1 MVLAPLGLALLYLAI
16 RRLRHARTIGEIVRP
31 MAVTVFGV
39 FAMVDASINFVGWSM
54 DLFSHETHLLQ
65 TMSRGFGR
73 FVDGGYYFD
82 YNSTWLGGVFDD
94 GEKSLALIAVFM
106 IFPVRILAAWAFLKL
121 KRWGFRWMVITSWC
135 YVLLWTSYTANL
147 LQNYPDRLGNTLF
160 GVTGWWVFDIFYM
173 TPFLM
178 LPWLYAL
185 DRRRWNR

>member
-135 YVLLWTSYTANL
+135 YVLLWTSYMANL